1 MQPIKT
7 KTGEKVIK
15 LREELEVLGRILIIQ
30 RSRKELV
37 PKFEEIIGNF
47 ELSVAPPSLCAVDR
61 SMYIPTD
68 KASLMHAIV
77 LVQAQQIDSML
88 SSTLEGQLTHI
99 KVIDAMAVLHTIKK
113 HRILRL
119 FKIL

>member
-1 MQPIKT
+1 M
-7 KTGEKVIK
+7 
-15 LREELEVLGRILIIQ
+15 LGRILIIQ

-37 PKFEEIIGNF
+37 PKLEEIIENF

-61 SMYIPTD
+61 SLYIPTD

-88 SSTLEGQLTHI
+88 SSTLEGQLPHI